1 MDIQSNILKKYKID
15 LKEDNIFKLY
25 KIDNPHLS
33 EIELDK
39 KIQDTRSRWNT
50 SINGAN
56 EKNAERDGKRL
67 ERADQYEAILHDGKM
82 RIKAYE
88 YYSSSPG
95 KGSGSGSGTSNDEG
109 SIEFAREYFRLIATT
124 KKVKREDVDFFF
136 QYYQSQR
143 KHKKV
148 IVEMLTKEFKVYML
162 KKDKEYDDNIGTLR
176 LGSESEVEEE
186 KEPSS
191 TSKGMIVNLFQ
202 ETTLL
207 KIRRAV
213 EKYEEIL
220 QIKEICDRYPQLL
233 EGFYNYLEIKEVTTA
248 QEFLEKMALKGKE
261 IYVVRQERGQI
272 YIPLVDLFNLL
283 KGAGECQDVQD
294 NILEFKLLLQYP
306 SLTPYMYAFVE
317 MKPATLKG
325 IINIANEEYTFRND
339 IDFLLNYYIPIHDNF
354 GIGDSSIH
362 SIIRKAE
369 KQAKKNKILNAVDEK
384 LGKRKDKRKRIFGA
398 EIIHGLIY
406 WPIFMVY
413 FLFEVAKIFF
423 THLKQIAI
431 VMFALIVGIQN
442 WFIGTTEWPNLLVLR
457 KILFKEQWVSFL
469 EEFSGMTVDATYL
482 MVGGSIMMIVG
493 LLAVYLI
500 PGLFV
505 FIFLQEF
512 SGDFNKRFD
521 WVGLERTFQQILG
534 DIKKKTYER
543 YKENKS
549 QLIKNKIPSMILNVV
564 CVGMLV
570 GMIHYVPMGVK
581 YLSELTGYGQTITT
595 EDFVE
600 EEELEEIELE
610 EELII
615 EERVNMV
622 ISVSSANIRQGPST
636 DYEVVTV
643 GMQGEVFVATG
654 GEEMASNGTIW
665 YEIYLDEE
673 MVETAWAS
681 EKVLVV
687 E

>member
-25 KIDNPHLS
+25 KIDNPRLS

-67 ERADQYEAILHDGKM
+67 ERADQYEAILRDGKM

-88 YYSSSPG
+88 YYSSSSG
-95 KGSGSGSGTSNDEG
+95 KGSGSGTSSDES
-109 SIEFAREYFRLIATT
+109 SIEFARVYFRLIATT

-143 KHKKV
+143 KHKKA

-162 KKDKEYDDNIGTLR
+162 KKDKEYDDNVGTLR
-176 LGSESEVEEE
+176 LESESEVKEE
-186 KEPSS
+186 KKPSS

-207 KIRRAV
+207 RIRRAV

-220 QIKEICDRYPQLL
+220 QIQEICDRYPQLL

-248 QEFLEKMALKGKE
+248 QEFLEKMTLKGKE
-261 IYVVRQERGQI
+261 IYAVRQERGAI
-272 YIPLVDLFNLL
+272 YIPLVDLYNLL

-306 SLTPYMYAFVE
+306 SLTSYMYSFVE

-339 IDFLLNYYIPIHDNF
+339 TDFLLNYYIPIHDNF
-354 GIGDSSIH
+354 GIGDGSIH
-362 SIIRKAE
+362 SILRKAE

-384 LGKRKDKRKRIFGA
+384 LGKRKDKRKKILGA

-406 WPIFMVY
+406 WPVLMVY
-413 FLFEVAKIFF
+413 LVFEVAKIFF
-423 THLKQIAI
+423 THLKQLAI
-431 VMFALIVGIQN
+431 LIFVLIVGIQN
-442 WFIGTTEWPNLLVLR
+442 WLIGRTEWPNLLVLR

-482 MVGGSIMMIVG
+482 IVGGSIMMIVG

-505 FIFLQEF
+505 FIFLREF

-521 WVGLERTFQQILG
+521 WIGLERTFQKILG

-543 YKENKS
+543 YKESKS
-549 QLIKNKIPSMILNVV
+549 QFIKSKIPSMILNVL
-564 CVGMLV
+564 CVAIV
-570 GMIHYVPMGVK
+570 IGMIHYVPIGVN
-581 YLSELTGYGQTITT
+581 YLSELTGYGQAITT
-595 EDFVE
+595 EEFLE
-600 EEELEEIELE
+600 EEELEETLVE
-610 EELII
+610 EELLT
-615 EERVNMV
+615 EEHVNMV

-636 DYEVVTV
+636 DYAVVIV
-643 GMQGEVFVATG
+643 AMQGEVFVATG
-654 GEEMASNGTIW
+654 EEEMASNGTIW
-665 YEIYLDEE
+665 YEIYLDED